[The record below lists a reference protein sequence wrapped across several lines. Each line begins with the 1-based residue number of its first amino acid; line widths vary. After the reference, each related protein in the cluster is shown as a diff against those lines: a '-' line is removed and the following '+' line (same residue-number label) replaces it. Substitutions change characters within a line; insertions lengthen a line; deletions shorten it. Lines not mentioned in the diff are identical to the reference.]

1 MKPECLNWCYIFN
14 KPKPNKM
21 SVICKCLKKK
31 FLPSNSKVK

>member
-14 KPKPNKM
+14 KPNKM

-31 FLPSNSKVK
+31 ILPSNSKVK